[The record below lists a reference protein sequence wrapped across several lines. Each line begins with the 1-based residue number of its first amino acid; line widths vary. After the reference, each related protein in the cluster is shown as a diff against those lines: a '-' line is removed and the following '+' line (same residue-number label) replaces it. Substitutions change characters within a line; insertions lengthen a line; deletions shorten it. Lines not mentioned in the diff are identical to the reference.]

1 MPFLRHATTD
11 AKNVLVG
18 RGTSA
23 TQAKRVMV
31 GTGSS
36 AVEVWPGIEDVEY
49 IFNFPNQDELK
60 WAPITGFDGRTASN
74 SKMAPG
80 FIFNDMFVAGDNP
93 APSYHVRL
101 VDRQV
106 NLNTLRFDVVLG
118 DAVSSREHPSFMILA
133 SNINFTQ
140 MLIAEFGSEGV
151 ALRTVINGV
160 AGTPSVKDIALSSG
174 DTLGIS
180 WSRPSG
186 DRVYTYRNGAS
197 TGSFVFSAATDF
209 VNANGRMYPGFGLY
223 STQGKW
229 STRLQSVK
237 IKGKSSYRTVLAAS
251 EFLARVSVPNAVWT
265 KVAESKIHTGGT
277 TNVYLVGASW
287 AQASSLGDRFF
298 RILVNGTQIGI
309 TPDEGGN
316 LSLSNVNLPPESVVT
331 VWAIANTTTA
341 THRVVSGGVLRI
353 GDPTLLT

>member
-18 RGTSA
+18 RGSSA
-23 TQAKRVMV
+23 AQAKRVMV

-36 AVEVWPGIEDVEY
+36 AVEVWPSVEDVQY

-60 WAPITGFDGRTASN
+60 RAPITGFDGRTASN

-80 FIFNDMFVAGDNP
+80 FIYNDMFVAGDNP
-93 APSYHVRL
+93 ATSYHVRL

-106 NLNTLRFDVVLG
+106 NLGTLKFDVVLG
-118 DAVSSREHPSFMILA
+118 DAVSSKEHPSFVVLA
-133 SNINFTQ
+133 SNIDFTQ

-160 AGTPSVKDIALSSG
+160 AGTPSVRDFTLAQG

-180 WSRPSG
+180 WTRPSD
-186 DRVYTYRNGAS
+186 DRAYMSRNGSSA
-197 TGSFVFSAATDF
+197 GSVVVPAATDF
-209 VNANGRMYPGFGLY
+209 VNSNGRMYPGFGVY
-223 STQGKW
+223 STNGKW

-237 IKGKSSYRTVLAAS
+237 ITGKSSYRTVLAAS

-287 AQASSLGDRFF
+287 SQSSSVGDRFF

-331 VWAIANTTTA
+331 VWAIAHTTTA